1 MKKVAIVGVGPTGI
15 YTFHA
20 LVERGVPLEVLLYE
34 QAEQA
39 GVGMPYNN
47 ENNSEHMLANIASI
61 EIPPIEITYLTWL
74 QNQSDDYLAQFGVE
88 RTALHERQFLPRV
101 LLGDYYR
108 DRFLALVDKA
118 RELGFAVSIHES
130 SEITDLRATPEGVS
144 LWINHEPQP
153 VDVDFAAI
161 ATGHLWPESDAPSRQ
176 YFPSPWTG
184 LMDAQISACRVGI
197 LGTSL
202 SAIDAAVAV
211 VCQHGTFTSDAD
223 DTIRFTR
230 KPGSQSLKLTLMSRT
245 GVLPEADF
253 YCPLPY
259 EPLTVATEDAI
270 AHTISQGQNGLLDRI
285 FGLIVKQLQEAA
297 PQWSQQ
303 IELETL
309 TADTFSE
316 ACFADRIH
324 HDPFDWARLNL
335 LEVERNKQQQ
345 HTVAWRYTL
354 LRLHEV
360 IEDIVPHLDEADRAR
375 FKRGLSRVFIDNYAA
390 IPSESIRRLLALH
403 DAGLI
408 EILALGA
415 DYERKNKQGKTV
427 IVHDNQRREFDVFID
442 ARGQKA
448 LKSKDIPFPTLRE
461 QLLACGDDIPDI
473 GEDYT
478 LQAPESARGRIAFG
492 GLPWLMH
499 DRPFIQGLVVSAE
512 IGAAMANALA
522 TSAVRRRRKW
532 WSNEE
537 RDFPSD

>member
-20 LVERGVPLEVLLYE
+20 LVERGEPLAVLLYE
-34 QAEQA
+34 KAEQA
-39 GVGMPYNN
+39 GVGMPYNS

-101 LLGDYYR
+101 ILGDYYH

-118 RELGFAVSIHES
+118 QGLGFEVSVNES
-130 SEITDLRATPEGVS
+130 SEVTDLRANPEGVS
-144 LWINHEPQP
+144 LWINHSSQP
-153 VDVDFAAI
+153 VDVDFAAV
-161 ATGHLWPESDAPSRQ
+161 ATGHLWPGTSPSPRQ

-184 LMDAQISACRVGI
+184 LMDAQINACRVGI

-211 VCQHGTFTSDAD
+211 VCQHGSFIT
-223 DTIRFTR
+223 DTDGAIRFTR
-230 KPGSQSLKLTLMSRT
+230 KPGSQNLKLTLMSRT

-259 EPLTVATEDAI
+259 EPLTIATVDAI
-270 AHTISQGQNGLLDRI
+270 ERTIAQGQNGLLDRI
-285 FGLIVKQLQEAA
+285 FELIVEQLQEAA
-297 PQWSQQ
+297 PQWSEQ
-303 IELETL
+303 ICLEAL
-309 TADTFSE
+309 TADTFSD

-324 HDPFDWARLNL
+324 YDPFDWARLNL

-360 IEDIVPHLDEADRAR
+360 IEDIVPYLDETDRAR

-390 IPSESIRRLLALH
+390 IPSESIRRVLALH

-408 EILALGA
+408 EIVALGA
-415 DYERKNKQGKTV
+415 DYERKNDRDKTV
-427 IVHDNQRREFDVFID
+427 ISHGNQRHEFDVFID
-442 ARGQKA
+442 ARGQNA
-448 LKSKDIPFPTLRE
+448 LKSKDIPFPTLRN

-478 LQAPESARGRIAFG
+478 LQAPEDARGRIAFG

-512 IGAAMANALA
+512 IGAAMSNALMQH
-522 TSAVRRRRKW
+522 AVRRRKKRW
-532 WSNEE
+532 L
-537 RDFPSD
+537 SDEDD